1 MITVMIVMPMMM
13 MMLVMMMILMMRIVI
28 IMTRQVRTQ
37 KRTNDFMLPSLSVL
51 VATRLPEDLLRLV
64 ESSAP
69 HTPVTALHPNWRVA
83 RYSPGETFPAHYDNS
98 DTITVATGEGGK
110 ERMTSSHTLLIAL
123 SDR

>member
-1 MITVMIVMPMMM
+1 
-13 MMLVMMMILMMRIVI
+13 
-28 IMTRQVRTQ
+28 MTGAKYKSLRTSR
-37 KRTNDFMLPSLSVL
+37 RTNDFMLPSLSVL
-51 VATRLPEDLLRLV
+51 VKTKLTDQLLRLV

-98 DTITVATGEGGK
+98 DTITVAAGEGGK